1 MLIIKKEGF
10 EVNGIN
16 FGLKKLEKE
25 QVKPCSLNKPKKDS
39 NRGKR
44 RNQCNKKYRKSRRRK
59 INKSVSQFFENISKL
74 IGLSFYYITA

>member
-59 INKSVSQFFENISKL
+59 INKSVS
-74 IGLSFYYITA
+74 